1 MDLDRDAVR
10 TTQQTLHAMHLD
22 GDGGDGGECGPGGAR
37 YLATAG
43 DVTRLPLAGGS
54 IDRVICSETLEHVP
68 LDGAAIEELVRVLR
82 PGGRLA
88 ISVPRRLPERVCW
101 ALSRE
106 YHEVAGGHLRIY
118 RASGL
123 VRRFARAGLRMT
135 GRHHAHALHSPY
147 WWLRCALGDPTQAR
161 LSRWYQ
167 RMLEWDIMHA
177 PTPLGRIER
186 ALDPLLGKSVVLY
199 FDKPRAPGGA
209 ATERASEARREPAAV
224 Q

>member
-22 GDGGDGGECGPGGAR
+22 AGGEGPS
-37 YLATAG
+37 YLATTG
-43 DVTRLPLAGGS
+43 DVTRLPLAGES

-68 LDGAAIEELVRVLR
+68 LDSAAIAELVRVLR

-88 ISVPRRLPERVCW
+88 VSVPRRLPERVCW

-106 YHEVAGGHLRIY
+106 YHEVAGGHVRIY
-118 RASGL
+118 RASEL
-123 VRRFARAGLRMT
+123 VRRFARAGLRMA

-147 WWLRCALGDPTQAR
+147 WWLRCALGDPEQAR

-199 FDKPRAPGGA
+199 FDKPRAPRGP
-209 ATERASEARREPAAV
+209 ATERATEARPELAAV
-224 Q
+224 R